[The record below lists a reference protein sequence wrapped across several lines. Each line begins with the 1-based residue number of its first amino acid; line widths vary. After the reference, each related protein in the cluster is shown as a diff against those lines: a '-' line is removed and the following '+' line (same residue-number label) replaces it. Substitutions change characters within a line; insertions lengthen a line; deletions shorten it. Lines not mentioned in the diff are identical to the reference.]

1 MTSGFKDK
9 SASASNIFNGDQL
22 RLWDSYH
29 RQYWN
34 SAERI
39 RPTSSALAL
48 ADGLSRGQRILELGC
63 GSGGDAVFLQR
74 RGHAVTATDFSEFAI
89 DANIRSQEANGV
101 NFSLHDLRTP
111 LTFSA
116 ASFDAVYARLSLHYF
131 PDGITRDIF
140 REIHRV
146 LRPAGK
152 VFFLCRSTDDVLF
165 GQGEEIGPDL
175 FRIDGQI
182 RHFFSQEYTKD
193 VLSAEGLFA
202 VDSLVLRDELV
213 YGSHA
218 SVVQC
223 LAEARGTSDPTSFWH

>member
-1 MTSGFKDK
+1 MTALVWSAMASRFDDK
-9 SASASNIFNGDQL
+9 SASASNIFDGDQL
-22 RLWDSYH
+22 RLWNSYH

-34 SAERI
+34 SEERI
-39 RPTSSALAL
+39 RPTSSALVL
-48 ADGLSRGQRILELGC
+48 ADGLSRGRRILELGC
-63 GSGGDAVFLQR
+63 GSGRDAVFLQR

-89 DANIRSQEANGV
+89 EANLHSPEASEV
-101 NFSLHDLRTP
+101 DFSLHDLRAP
-111 LTFSA
+111 LAFSA
-116 ASFDAVYARLSLHYF
+116 ASFDVAYARLALHYF
-131 PDGITRDIF
+131 PDSITRDVF

-152 VFFLCRSTDDVLF
+152 VFFVCRSTDDVLF

-175 FRIDGQI
+175 FRSDGQI

-223 LAEARGTSDPTSFWH
+223 LAERSRD